1 MLNKKLYKIISKAK
15 IDDKFIESVKAI
27 MANKT
32 DSPTKIASNI
42 SINTEIKYT
51 KCALKTK
58 RAWWLNYK
66 IDQLLK
72 AGKDFKKYLEEL
84 HRDYTVQT
92 FITHNVSPTVG
103 RAILAKVLTG
113 DETDGKINYTAVG
126 AGSIQATITQT
137 QLADEVFRKQTAS
150 FAYGTG
156 VDAHKAYITA
166 FYTAGDFTAT
176 VREVGLFIQGTG
188 VADSGYLFSRHGK
201 ADSADLPLDKSAAES
216 LSVEYVVTISH

>member
-1 MLNKKLYKIISKAK
+1 MLNKKLYKIISEAK
-15 IDDKFIESVKAI
+15 IDKEFIETVKSI
-27 MANKT
+27 IANKT
-32 DSPTKIASNI
+32 SSNLISDI

-51 KCALKTK
+51 KCALKNK
-58 RAWWLNYK
+58 RAWWLNNK
-66 IDQLLK
+66 IDQLMK
-72 AGKDFKKYLEEL
+72 AGKNFKKYLEEL

-137 QLADEVFRKQTAS
+137 QLADEIFRKQTAS
-150 FAYGTG
+150 LAYGAG

-188 VADSGYLFSRHGK
+188 VANSGYLFSRHGK

-216 LSVEYVVTISH
+216 LSVEYTISILA